1 MSTLVK
7 VAMATPI
14 MAPMTRP
21 LRGAAVLL
29 FECVLM
35 GGHRGAFV
43 VVWESQAS
51 PDTVAA
57 RVSLFRVG
65 HREAAVPAI
74 NHAIAN
80 IDRHNH
86 DLISCPQDEDFNAS
100 RIEEKN
106 QAKAYCNI
114 KPGDH
119 RSEHSHHCYATHPND
134 VSPVIMQDI
143 SSDCAEHPPN
153 HRENNRH
160 QIVALCRHEKVSPY
174 TPEQEYERPDGSNDG
189 SDDEA
194 VEGCVAVL
202 LFECI
207 SVNVHCFLS

>member
-1 MSTLVK
+1 MT
-7 VAMATPI
+7 API
-14 MAPMTRP
+14 MAPMARP

-35 GGHRGAFV
+35 GGHCGSFL

-86 DLISCPQDEDFNAS
+86 NLISCPQDEDFDIS
-100 RIEEKN
+100 RIEEK
-106 QAKAYCNI
+106 I
-114 KPGDH
+114 KL
-119 RSEHSHHCYATHPND
+119 RLA
-134 VSPVIMQDI
+134 VI
-143 SSDCAEHPPN
+143 
-153 HRENNRH
+153 
-160 QIVALCRHEKVSPY
+160 
-174 TPEQEYERPDGSNDG
+174 
-189 SDDEA
+189 
-194 VEGCVAVL
+194 
-202 LFECI
+202 
-207 SVNVHCFLS
+207 

>member
-1 MSTLVK
+1 
-7 VAMATPI
+7 
-14 MAPMTRP
+14 
-21 LRGAAVLL
+21 
-29 FECVLM
+29 M
-35 GGHRGAFV
+35 GGHCGSFLV

-106 QAKAYCNI
+106 QAKACCNI

-119 RSEHSHHCYATHPND
+119 RYEHSHHCYATHPND